1 MIVVD
6 ITQLSNQ
13 PQLPPASD
21 KYIHRLPQFGRL
33 CLVALYSFSTQ
44 QKCEPAPGA
53 LHNSAGAL
61 LLSSPFDPNC
71 RRKAKCFQTAWR
83 GRDSAMVQVRWV
95 Q

>member
-33 CLVALYSFSTQ
+33 CLVALYCICTTYHIQ
-44 QKCEPAPGA
+44 RG
-53 LHNSAGAL
+53 NSALMVAL
-61 LLSSPFDPNC
+61 SFENPYVISGQDPEVSTY
-71 RRKAKCFQTAWR
+71 KY
-83 GRDSAMVQVRWV
+83 RDLQIYAEYTDECVHAD
-95 Q
+95 